1 MKPGKSFHRTKRS
14 EMFLIQHNKYRN
26 YPMARGGSGPDK
38 TIGQLLL
45 LCVCLGALLALGGCA
60 TESQSDPQVSRVHF
74 VSAAALGGGD
84 GMSWETAFDHPQDA
98 LDAAR
103 DGDQVWVA
111 QGIYGPLDPTG
122 GEVVRLE
129 SGVVVLGGFTGTE
142 FQADQRAP
150 GSAVTVLDGQG
161 SSFHV
166 VTGADRAV
174 IDGFTVTG
182 GSAVG
187 NMPQSSSGGTYSG
200 GGMFNAGVSPE
211 VRNCLFVGN
220 TASFNGGAIFNEDS
234 DPLIVDCV
242 FEDNTAN
249 FGGAMDNRGSS
260 PTLVNVKFK
269 NNTSI
274 ISGGAAA
281 NFDGSPVF
289 INVVFS
295 GNSSGQIGGAV
306 LSNSSDAVYTN
317 CSFTGNK
324 ATTGGGG
331 IGMWQ
336 GKAQITNSILWD
348 NQAGD
353 GNAVLNVN
361 GVANVNFSIVQGGF
375 AGTGNQDR
383 NPNFMQE
390 GQWGPDGQWMEGD
403 YKLTSLSPAVD
414 SGTAAGAPA
423 FDADYIRR
431 PQFLA
436 HDLGAFERSGP

>member
-1 MKPGKSFHRTKRS
+1 
-14 EMFLIQHNKYRN
+14 MFLIRHDKYTKHPIVRD
-26 YPMARGGSGPDK
+26 GSRPGK
-38 TIGQLLL
+38 TTGQLLL
-45 LCVCLGALLALGGCA
+45 FCVCLAALVALGACA
-60 TESQSDPQVSRVHF
+60 NDSEVSQAPQVYF
-74 VSAAALGGGD
+74 VSATAPEGGD
-84 GMSWETAFDHPQDA
+84 GTSWETAFDHPQDA

-111 QGIYGPLDPTG
+111 QGIYGPLDSAG
-122 GEVVRLE
+122 GEVIRLE
-129 SGVVVLGGFTGTE
+129 SGVAVLGGFVGTE
-142 FQADQRAP
+142 FEADQRAP

-161 SSFHV
+161 SSYHV
-166 VTGADRAV
+166 VTGADRAI

-211 VRNCLFVGN
+211 IRNCLFVGN

-242 FEDNTAN
+242 FEGNTAN

-260 PTLVNVKFK
+260 PTLINVKFK

-306 LSNSSDAVYTN
+306 LSNNSDAVYTN

-423 FDADYIRR
+423 FDADYILR

-436 HDLGAFERSGP
+436 YDLGAFERSGP